1 MEVSPFSLGDR
12 IGKISNWTAKRSF
25 FVVFFCFFCFFFA
38 VLKTRQCDSAVVVPF
53 FEGIKPRGL
62 RELKSKK
69 AV

>member
-1 MEVSPFSLGDR
+1 MEVSPFSVVIELAR
-12 IGKISNWTAKRSF
+12 LAIGPPREVFLF
-25 FVVFFCFFCFFFA
+25 FLFFFA